1 MVRLNP
7 EPKVRRYAAIPKG
20 AVTACFAPGQ
30 DYQGAIDALNEAGYG
45 ADRIDIFTGEAGAE
59 SLDME
64 GRHHNR
70 VLRFFLAIEH
80 AVVDDAYLYHR
91 IDAFLRD
98 GGTMIAVFT
107 HGDREERAQAV
118 DILKNNGG
126 AEPVYWGK
134 WVTETFS

>member
-7 EPKVRRYAAIPKG
+7 EPKVRHYHTVPKG

-30 DYQGAIDALNEAGYG
+30 DYQRAIDALNEAGF
-45 ADRIDIFTGEAGAE
+45 AEDRIDVFAGELGAE

-80 AVVDDAYLYHR
+80 ALTDDAYLYHKT
-91 IDAFLRD
+91 DSFLRE
-98 GGTMIAVFT
+98 GGTMVAVFT
-107 HGDREERAQAV
+107 HGDREERAMAV
-118 DILKNNGG
+118 EVLKKNGG
-126 AEPVYWGK
+126 IDPVYWGK
-134 WVTETFS
+134 WVTETFA